1 MAGSSMTFTVDA
13 GQATYAPGARGH
25 FRRLIVNWT
34 SDSATGAVTGTTANA
49 NGSPMR
55 FVGRIIRAITYNGA
69 AAPTTGYSI
78 TLTDANGLNI
88 LGKCQSTLSTVA
100 SNGSGLSPVQTY
112 FFLQD
117 ATGTPVTQASLP
129 IIFDTIT
136 IAVAGAG
143 NSKNGVLILT
153 IEE

>member
-1 MAGSSMTFTVDA
+1 MSGSSMTFTVDQ

-25 FRRLIVNWT
+25 FRRLIVTWT
-34 SDSATGAVTGTTANA
+34 SDSSTGAVSATTTNP
-49 NGSPMR
+49 NGSSMR

-69 AAPTTGYSI
+69 TAPTTGYTI
-78 TLTDANGLNI
+78 TLTDSNGLNI
-88 LGKCQSTLSTVA
+88 LGKCQSNLASVA
-100 SNGSGLSPVQTY
+100 SNGSGTSPVQTY

-117 ATGTPVTQASLP
+117 ATGTPVTQATFP
-129 IIFDTIT
+129 IIFDAIT
-136 IAVAGAG
+136 VSITNAG

>member
-1 MAGSSMTFTVDA
+1 MAGSAMTFSVDA

-25 FRRLIVNWT
+25 YRRLIVNWT
-34 SDSATGAVTGTTANA
+34 SDSATGAVTGTTTNKDGTA
-49 NGSPMR
+49 MR
-55 FVGRIIRAITYNGA
+55 FVGKVVRAITYNGA

-78 TLTDANGLNI
+78 TLTDSNGLNI
-88 LGKCQSTLSTVA
+88 LAKCQSNLATVA
-100 SNGSGLSPVQTY
+100 SNGSGVSPVQTY
-112 FFLQD
+112 LFLQD
-117 ATGTPVTQASLP
+117 ATGTPVTQAEYP

-136 IAVAGAG
+136 IAVASAG